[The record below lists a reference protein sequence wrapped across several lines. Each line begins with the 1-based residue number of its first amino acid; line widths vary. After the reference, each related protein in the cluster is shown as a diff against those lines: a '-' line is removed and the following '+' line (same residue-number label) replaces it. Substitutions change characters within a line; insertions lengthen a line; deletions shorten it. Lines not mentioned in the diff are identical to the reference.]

1 MIVIDT
7 SVILAMALG
16 ETEADQFHAIV
27 TRDDIA
33 ISWPTLLETRMV
45 LTGRGFPN
53 AAEIVHQL
61 INLPNLTAV
70 AFGERHYQ
78 AAEKA
83 FNEFGKGRHR
93 AGLNYGDCFSY
104 AVSKV
109 SDAPLLFKG
118 GDFSQTDVKVHP
130 SSVSL

>member
-7 SVILAMALG
+7 SVILAMSLG
-16 ETEADQFHAIV
+16 EAEADRFHAIV
-27 TRDDIA
+27 TRDEIA

-45 LTGRGFPN
+45 LSGRGFPN
-53 AAEIVHQL
+53 AAEIIRQL
-61 INLPNLTAV
+61 IDLPNLSAT
-70 AFGERHYQ
+70 AFGQSHYD

-83 FNEFGKGRHR
+83 FNRFGKGRHP

-109 SDAPLLFKG
+109 LDAPLLFKG
-118 GDFSQTDVKVHP
+118 GDFSQTDVKIH
-130 SSVSL
+130 SASAIL